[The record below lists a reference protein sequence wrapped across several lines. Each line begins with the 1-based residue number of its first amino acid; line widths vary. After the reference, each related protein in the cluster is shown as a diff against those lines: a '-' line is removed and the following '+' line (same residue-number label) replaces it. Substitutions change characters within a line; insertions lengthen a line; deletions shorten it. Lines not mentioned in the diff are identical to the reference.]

1 MEVTNVYLSDNIIDE
16 DVAMLLR
23 LANSKSLPLGY
34 FVIVVS
40 DKPEEL
46 LIMMGSSEVNTS
58 RFVDKNYKI
67 VGFGKGKNE
76 TRCLLKFMIEDI
88 LINTGDID
96 KSKFLTI
103 RN

>member
-1 MEVTNVYLSDNIIDE
+1 MDVTNVYLSDNIIDE
-16 DVAMLLR
+16 NISMLLKQ
-23 LANSKSLPLGY
+23 ANSKSMPNGY
-34 FVIVVS
+34 YVIVVS
-40 DKPEEL
+40 DKTDEL
-46 LIMMGSSEVNTS
+46 LIMMSSREVNTD
-58 RFVDKNYKI
+58 RFVNKNYKI

-76 TRCLLKFMIEDI
+76 TKRLLKFMIEDI

>member
-16 DVAMLLR
+16 NVEMLLR
-23 LANSKSLPLGY
+23 LAKSKSLPLGY
-34 FVIVVS
+34 YVIVVS

-46 LIMMGSSEVNTS
+46 LIMMGSSEVNTD
-58 RFVDKNYKI
+58 RFINKNYKI
-67 VGFGKGKNE
+67 VGFGKGKLE
-76 TRCLLKFMIEDI
+76 TKHLLQFMIEDI
-88 LINTGDID
+88 LINTGDVD